1 MKSLLLCTFV
11 KGYAINNTLENL
23 KDEYYDYF
31 DNDKIFLLGTSE
43 KNSYILSY
51 NLVSDVEI
59 DFYRNTVLVHRKKE
73 TNTLYTIN
81 AINDLIKE
89 INNGVLDKN
98 YKIEWELYRNSIL
111 LSNNG
116 VLTILPTTVKK
127 IYRI

>member
-1 MKSLLLCTFV
+1 
-11 KGYAINNTLENL
+11 
-23 KDEYYDYF
+23 
-31 DNDKIFLLGTSE
+31 
-43 KNSYILSY
+43 
-51 NLVSDVEI
+51 
-59 DFYRNTVLVHRKKE
+59 VLVHRKKE

>member
-1 MKSLLLCTFV
+1 VKSLLLCTFV

-98 YKIEWELYRNSIL
+98 YKIEWGLYRNSIL

>member
-1 MKSLLLCTFV
+1 VKSLLLCTFV